1 MSYISFKVIA
11 ETRYLQN
18 VRICGNH
25 QLLGDW
31 DPNRSLMLSTTNTT
45 YPEWTHES
53 KIQIDP
59 TARLEFKCLIQ
70 DGDNFIW
77 EEVPNRLHRC
87 DFRRNFLII
96 TFNKEEM
103 NVRTFQKYEISH
115 EFVQEDLMNV
125 QRLSRSRDY
134 DPFNNDLDSSDN
146 ESMPE
151 LIKQITGI
159 TQISI
164 RQLESD
170 WRDIIS
176 THFDCKQKEK
186 SISKFRKIS
195 EQYGSPDLVF
205 DYKRK
210 RSQSS
215 SQIFTDSFVI
225 CLSLKIPIKITT
237 IDQQIQ
243 VRNKKDILNK
253 YKFTSTNDPYYY
265 NMYDL
270 FSNRLSLKAIW
281 IGWMG
286 ITIQDEIEF
295 NLIQQYIYDQ
305 YKCYGIQLDESKLS
319 CFTQFIQPV
328 FSNLI
333 PNQRFHSED
342 DYMTINQIFARFVQ
356 DAMFCKLF
364 NNQFTHLHSIFI
376 FDYQLFMIPIFIKDG
391 LIKKNEYRP
400 RICTIMRRSFPNPK
414 HFRIFSFSQIMLS
427 SLLMS
432 DLISFVELKDLYN
445 FTYCIPFQYQK
456 LTQVSGMTA
465 FTIEVLG
472 RKIILDYGNVGLDD
486 KQLSNLISTED
497 YINEDSIILLGVD
510 SISIESGLNLK
521 FKIVE
526 QLYLFGLNQIQLIQ
540 ILYKNNED
548 DYENNSSL
556 LKLLEELNNL
566 AESINNK
573 YQKQL
578 ILLIQDSSQQDRIR
592 LYHMADVFIKT
603 TLRDIISSTYLEY
616 IYVRQSQKQRAKIIF
631 SQWCKPKVDHK
642 KINPFNIEMS
652 VQIISDYI
660 NNNLLSY
667 INVPSSNDWLHRLND
682 HLNYCEDYWLDKQL
696 YDSAK
701 ELTVGLKD
709 RQFCSIETTKIISKF
724 NNNQQNDNQ
733 RVIILAYTESFKQK
747 IQRIDQLVQ
756 ALEQLAEDD
765 TNTLIL
771 ISDQECEL
779 LELTFG
785 SINNLYIIAQ
795 DGLFIKQNNQ
805 TTFQQIIDKDEMV
818 EAKLQ
823 QLSHQEHFILS
834 SKNLIYT
841 MQFREKIQDS
851 NAAANILISNLI
863 KELRLELDEFIITQE
878 NYSIKIKHQYQQIE
892 ELLKIIIMNEVDKKG
907 LVSFANII
915 SFDRQ
920 WLEKIIQIFQFSN
933 MPLNKKF
940 HCVSISDQ
948 IGKNSNLVIETTQE
962 IILLLNRYA
971 VESKDKK

>member
-11 ETRYLQN
+11 ETRYLQH

-31 DPNRSLMLSTTNTT
+31 DPNSSLLLYTTNVT

-59 TARLEFKCLIQ
+59 NARLEFKCLIQ
-70 DGDNFIW
+70 DGDNFQW
-77 EEVPNRLHRC
+77 EEVPNRRHRC

-146 ESMPE
+146 ESLPE
-151 LIKQITGI
+151 LVKQITGI
-159 TQISI
+159 TSISI

-170 WRDIIS
+170 WRDIIK
-176 THFDCKQKEK
+176 TYFQNKQKQK

-195 EQYGSPDLVF
+195 EQYGSPELVF

-215 SQIFTDSFVI
+215 SQIFTDSYVI
-225 CLSLKIPIKITT
+225 CLSLKIPIQITT
-237 IDQQIQ
+237 IDQQIR
-243 VRNKKDILNK
+243 VRNKKEILNK
-253 YKFTSTNDPYYY
+253 YKFTFTQDPYYN

-281 IGWMG
+281 IGWLG
-286 ITIQDEIEF
+286 ISIQDEIEYNF
-295 NLIQQYIYDQ
+295 IQQYIYEQ
-305 YKCYGIQLDESKLS
+305 YKCYGIQLDESLLP
-319 CFTQFIQPV
+319 CFTQFVEPV
-328 FSNLI
+328 FNNLI
-333 PNQRFHSED
+333 PMLNFNLED
-342 DYMTINQIFARFVQ
+342 DYLKINQIFAKFVQ
-356 DAMFCKLF
+356 DAMLCTLF

-376 FDYQLFMIPIFIKDG
+376 FDYHLFLIPIFIKEG

-414 HFRIFSFSQIMLS
+414 QLRILSFNQMMLS

-432 DLISFVELKDLYN
+432 DLISLVELKDLNN
-445 FTYCIPFQYQK
+445 FISCVPFQYQK

-472 RKIILDYGNVGLDD
+472 RKIILDYGNVGLNE
-486 KQLSNLISTED
+486 KQLTNLIFTED
-497 YINEDSIILLGVD
+497 WITKESIILLGID
-510 SISIESGLNLK
+510 SISISSGLNLK
-521 FKIVE
+521 FQIVE
-526 QLYLFGLNQIQLIQ
+526 SLHQMGQQIQLIQ
-540 ILYKNNED
+540 LLYKNNED
-548 DYENNSSL
+548 DFENNQSL
-556 LKLLEELNNL
+556 LSLLQELTNQVEL
-566 AESINNK
+566 INNK
-573 YQKQL
+573 YQQQL
-578 ILLIQDSSQQDRIR
+578 ITLILDSSQQERIK
-592 LYHMADVFIKT
+592 LYNIADVFIKT
-603 TLRDIISSTYLEY
+603 SLRDVISSTYLEY
-616 IYVRQSQKQRAKIIF
+616 IYVRQSQKQRAKIIL
-631 SQWCKPKVDHK
+631 SKWCQPKVDHQ
-642 KINPFNIEMS
+642 KINPFNIQMS
-652 VQIISDYI
+652 AQIISDYI
-660 NNNLLSY
+660 NNDLPSY
-667 INVPSSNDWLHRLND
+667 INVPSSNDWLLRLND
-682 HLNYCEDYWLDKQL
+682 HLNYCEEYWLDKQL

-709 RQFCSIETTKIISKF
+709 RQFCSVDTTKIISRF
-724 NNNQQNDNQ
+724 NNNQLHDNQ
-733 RVIILAYTESFKQK
+733 RVIILAYTETFKQK
-747 IQRIDQLVQ
+747 IQKIEQLVQ
-756 ALEQLAEDD
+756 ALEQLALDEN
-765 TNTLIL
+765 NTLIL

-818 EAKLQ
+818 ETKLQ
-823 QLSHQEHFILS
+823 QLSHHEHFILS
-834 SKNLIYT
+834 QKNLIYT
-841 MQFREKIQDS
+841 LQIKEKIQDS

-863 KELRLELDEFIITQE
+863 KDLKLELDEYIVTQD
-878 NYSIKIKHQYQQIE
+878 NYSIKIKHQFQQIE
-892 ELLKIIIMNEVDKKG
+892 ELLKIIILNEVDKKG
-907 LVSFANII
+907 LVSFASLI
-915 SFDRQ
+915 SFDRS
-920 WLEKIIQIFQFSN
+920 WLDKITQIFQFAN

-971 VESKDKK
+971 VESCYKK

>member
-25 QLLGDW
+25 VLLGDW
-31 DPNRSLMLSTTNTT
+31 DPNRSMMLSTTNST

-59 TARLEFKCLIQ
+59 TVRLEFKCLIQ

-77 EEVPNRLHRC
+77 EEVPNRLHKC

-146 ESMPE
+146 ESLPE
-151 LIKQITGI
+151 LVKKITGI

-170 WRDIIS
+170 WRDIIR
-176 THFDCKQKEK
+176 THFEGKQKQK

-195 EQYGSPDLVF
+195 EQYGSPDIVF

-225 CLSLKIPIKITT
+225 CLTLKIPIQITT

-243 VRNKKDILNK
+243 VRTKKDILNK
-253 YKFTSTNDPYYY
+253 YKFTSTQDPYYN

-281 IGWMG
+281 IGWLG
-286 ITIQDEIEF
+286 ITIPDEIEF
-295 NLIQQYIYDQ
+295 NLIQQYMYAFPIKFSYDQ

-319 CFTQFIQPV
+319 CFSQFIEPV
-328 FSNLI
+328 FSNLT
-333 PNQRFHSED
+333 PHLKFESED

-356 DAMFCKLF
+356 DAMFCTLF

-376 FDYQLFMIPIFIKDG
+376 FDYQLFMIPIFLKEG

-400 RICTIMRRSFPNPK
+400 RICTVMRRSFPNPK
-414 HFRIFSFSQIMLS
+414 QFRTFTFSQIMLS

-432 DLISFVELKDLYN
+432 DLISLVELKDLHN
-445 FTYCIPFQYQK
+445 FIQCIPFQYQK
-456 LTQVSGMTA
+456 LTQVAGMTA

-472 RKIILDYGNVGLDD
+472 RKIILDYGNVGLDE
-486 KQLSNLISTED
+486 KQLNNLISTED
-497 YINEDSIILLGVD
+497 CINEDSITLLGVD
-510 SISIESGLNLK
+510 SISVQSGLNLK
-521 FKIVE
+521 FQIVE
-526 QLYLFGLNQIQLIQ
+526 QLHSSGLHQIQLIQ

-548 DYENNSSL
+548 DFENNTSL
-556 LKLLEELNNL
+556 LLLHEELTNL
-566 AESINNK
+566 AQSINNK
-573 YQKQL
+573 YQKPL
-578 ILLIQDSSQQDRIR
+578 ILLIQDASQQDRIR
-592 LYHMADVFIKT
+592 LYNKADVLIKT
-603 TLRDIISSTYLEY
+603 SLRDVISSTHLEY
-616 IYVRQSQKQRAKIIF
+616 IYVRQSQKQRAKIIL
-631 SQWCKPKVDHK
+631 SQWCKSKVEHQ
-642 KINPFNIEMS
+642 KINPFNIKMS
-652 VQIISDYI
+652 AQIISDYI
-660 NNNLLSY
+660 KNDLPSI

-682 HLNYCEDYWLDKQL
+682 HLSYCEDYWLDKQL

-709 RQFCSIETTKIISKF
+709 RQFCSIETTKIISRF
-724 NNNQQNDNQ
+724 NNNQQHDNQ

-747 IQRIDQLVQ
+747 IHKIDQLVQ
-756 ALEQLAEDD
+756 ALEQLAQDEN
-765 TNTLIL
+765 NTLIL

-785 SINNLYIIAQ
+785 SINNLYMIAQ

-823 QLSHQEHFILS
+823 QLSYQEHFILS
-834 SKNLIYT
+834 QKNLIYT
-841 MQFREKIQDS
+841 MSFQEKIQDS

-863 KELRLELDEFIITQE
+863 KELRLELDDFIITQD

-892 ELLKIIIMNEVDKKG
+892 ELLKIIIVNEVDKKG
-907 LVSFANII
+907 LVSFASLI

-920 WLEKIIQIFQFSN
+920 WLEKIIQIFQFAN
-933 MPLNKKF
+933 MPLNK
-940 HCVSISDQ
+940 VSMSF
-948 IGKNSNLVIETTQE
+948 L
-962 IILLLNRYA
+962 
-971 VESKDKK
+971 